1 MVECK
6 PFVHDLE
13 TMAISTDMLQAFVRV
28 AEARSVSRAATALG
42 VGKSV
47 VSKRV
52 AQLETLVNATL
63 FSRSTHHIALTA
75 AGEAYLDHARRALQE
90 VTSAQEH
97 LRDLRL
103 QLSGLIRVTAPVSW
117 GQQVLAP
124 SVAAFLRA
132 HPAVDVELHLSDRVM
147 DVAQERIDVA
157 LRWTPSVPRDLHTQ
171 PIATVSWL
179 LAAAPSYLAANGHPQ
194 APADL
199 QRHPCMSYWRESKDD
214 TWVLTRNSSG
224 SSNVSSPNSI
234 NSTNATDHDE
244 TASVTVG
251 SRYHANDAYA
261 VTQATL
267 VGLGIGMLPSYLCQD
282 AIAAGH
288 LTRVLPAWT
297 PQTKFGTCISA
308 VATPD
313 RMRLARVQ
321 ALLTFLQAA
330 LQD

>member
-1 MVECK
+1 
-6 PFVHDLE
+6 LE
-13 TMAISTDMLQAFVRV
+13 TMASSTISIDMLQAFVGV
-28 AEARSVSRAATALG
+28 AEQRSVSRAATALG

-52 AQLETLVNATL
+52 AQLEALVNATL
-63 FSRSTHHIALTA
+63 FSRSTRHIALTP
-75 AGEAYLDHARRALQE
+75 AGEAYLEHARRALQE
-90 VTSAQEH
+90 MASAQEH

-103 QLSGLIRVTAPVSW
+103 QLSGVIRVTAPVSW

-132 HPAVDVELHLSDRVM
+132 HPAVDVELHLSDRLM

-171 PIATVSWL
+171 PVATVSWL
-179 LAAAPSYLAANGHPQ
+179 LAAAPDYLAANGHPQ
-194 APADL
+194 KPEDL

-214 TWVLTRNSSG
+214 VWHLTRNG
-224 SSNVSSPNSI
+224 SD
-234 NSTNATDHDE
+234 ATD
-244 TASVTVG
+244 TTSVIVG

-267 VGLGIGMLPSYLCQD
+267 AGLGIGMLPSYLCHD
-282 AIAAGH
+282 AITAGH
-288 LTRVLPAWT
+288 LTHVLPAWT

-321 ALLTFLQAA
+321 ALLVFLAAA
-330 LQD
+330 LGG